1 MLNKLFKRKY
11 VGVVISDKIRAYEE
25 NEGIFLD
32 ENITKIISLDNNNLM
47 NVPNYW
53 LIHYKME
60 KLFKEVYKRK
70 NSFFRKPILFICIPY
85 ELTLNNSKRIVLEAG
100 MTAGFPKV
108 WLVDNIITAAVGSNV
123 SIGELKKKI
132 FLYSYKEKIYIALLY
147 AGGVMKVVT
156 INKYI
161 NKIKENE
168 ILIKIDEL
176 LSKIPNDI
184 SEQFRQVKEKEEQ
197 EKILRGW
204 RLDPSSKISFCV
216 PKKYI
221 NIFGSSIGKYELEKL
236 KYQDCLIKGIQKVMK
251 ELYDIKIT
259 KRQSIV

>member
-1 MLNKLFKRKY
+1 
-11 VGVVISDKIRAYEE
+11 
-25 NEGIFLD
+25 
-32 ENITKIISLDNNNLM
+32 
-47 NVPNYW
+47 
-53 LIHYKME
+53 
-60 KLFKEVYKRK
+60 
-70 NSFFRKPILFICIPY
+70 
-85 ELTLNNSKRIVLEAG
+85 
-100 MTAGFPKV
+100 
-108 WLVDNIITAAVGSNV
+108 
-123 SIGELKKKI
+123 
-132 FLYSYKEKIYIALLY
+132 
-147 AGGVMKVVT
+147 MKVVT